1 MVLKLLLLLY
11 LCDYYSTN
19 VPKKKHFLF
28 FLILSVDKREH
39 QCYYKVTVK
48 KLVVQNK
55 KKSHTNATYIRGGD
69 GSLKKILFNPNRLKA
84 ERIARNLSQ
93 EEVAMKL
100 GKNRTWL
107 AKRENGNVDVGADDL
122 AAIATVLKVDDLS
135 IFFT

>member
-1 MVLKLLLLLY
+1 MLY
-11 LCDYYSTN
+11 LCEYYNTN
-19 VPKKKHFLF
+19 VPEKKHFLF
-28 FLILSVDKREH
+28 FLILSVDNRERP
-39 QCYYKVTVK
+39 CYYRVTVK

-55 KKSHTNATYIRGGD
+55 KNSHTNATNTRGGD